1 MYVSHHFQNLIESF
15 FVNVCQ
21 FPDFINTVFPVLP
34 LTDIDEKL
42 YPPPTAMSVL
52 GSNLAAW
59 VVFRR

>member
-42 YPPPTAMSVL
+42 YPPHRNECP
-52 GSNLAAW
+52 
-59 VVFRR
+59 R